1 MCPPG
6 QPKRS
11 LNICACTTFQHPV
24 LLQRPSKCR
33 LNLPRLELNP
43 TYKWPPQTAAAPR
56 VGDGARP
63 SCWEVFMDTVMHV
76 KVQNSRHLC
85 WGALCLASRLSR
97 ADTSRTG
104 FADPNFQLQRGRFTW
119 KAGVSSARTR
129 LHSHRLSCVGRCWHL
144 SISAVPTD
152 RRPAPWPPLIRSLTH
167 PPSPRPLRAGGGWGV
182 GLADPPTL
190 PKNSEQGPSL

>member
-63 SCWEVFMDTVMHV
+63 SCCEVFMDTVMHV

-85 WGALCLASRLSR
+85 WGALCLASRLSVAGPIPRER
-97 ADTSRTG
+97 ALRTQIFSSSG
-104 FADPNFQLQRGRFTW
+104 VDLLGKPEYRRHALDCTLTGSVVLVA
-119 KAGVSSARTR
+119 AGIYRSAQ
-129 LHSHRLSCVGRCWHL
+129 SP
-144 SISAVPTD
+144 PT
-152 RRPAPWPPLIRSLTH
+152 
-167 PPSPRPLRAGGGWGV
+167 PRPLAPPHP
-182 GLADPPTL
+182 LSDPPTL
-190 PKNSEQGPSL
+190 PPSVTCGWGVGGGSG